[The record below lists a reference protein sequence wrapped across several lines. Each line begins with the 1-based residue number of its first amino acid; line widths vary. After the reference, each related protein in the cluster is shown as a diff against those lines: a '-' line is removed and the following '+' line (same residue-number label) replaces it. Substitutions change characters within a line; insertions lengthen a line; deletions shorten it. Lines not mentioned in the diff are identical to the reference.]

1 MELVAILATS
11 QTSPANRNLK
21 TIMSTCDAFVADLR
35 AHEEKIIRNS
45 NILVEMAST
54 VEGCKQQCDRL
65 IKFGIQVLIIEKQA
79 NRSAKYATTYS
90 PKLSRLCLFFAR
102 DRTGYQKSS
111 YLLT

>member
-1 MELVAILATS
+1 MVFVTIPATL

-35 AHEEKIIRNS
+35 AQEEKIIRNS

-65 IKFGIQVLIIEKQA
+65 IKFGIQVQIIEK
-79 NRSAKYATTYS
+79 
-90 PKLSRLCLFFAR
+90 
-102 DRTGYQKSS
+102 KS
-111 YLLT
+111 

>member
-1 MELVAILATS
+1 MELVAILSNS

-65 IKFGIQVLIIEKQA
+65 IKFGIQVQIIEKQG
-79 NRSAKYATTYS
+79 KEVCKYS
-90 PKLSRLCLFFAR
+90 PKLSRL
-102 DRTGYQKSS
+102 
-111 YLLT
+111 